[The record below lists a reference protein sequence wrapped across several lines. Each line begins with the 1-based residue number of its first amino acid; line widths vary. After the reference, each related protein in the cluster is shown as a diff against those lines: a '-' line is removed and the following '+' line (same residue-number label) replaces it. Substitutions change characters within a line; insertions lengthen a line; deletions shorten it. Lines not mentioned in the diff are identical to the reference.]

1 MNLLFDAVIQID
13 SHHAADG
20 GHEVKRTILGSTQ
33 SIVLALVATM
43 QLEPDFAE
51 AVKSAVRVY
60 SDPRS
65 KFKSHP
71 PGRPPR

>member
-1 MNLLFDAVIQID
+1 MNLLTDAVITIE
-13 SHHAADG
+13 SKAAADG
-20 GHEVKRTILGSTQ
+20 GHDVKRTILGSTQ

-51 AVKSAVRVY
+51 AVKNAVSVY
-60 SDPRS
+60 NDPRS